1 MNKVMATTTI
11 HLNKEIVDKAQRY
24 AASEGKSLTS
34 IIEDYLAR
42 LTFKEKKQDLD
53 LEEVPDIVLSLL
65 GAGAPLDDD
74 DINGRKAYY
83 DYVEKKHK

>member
-42 LTFKEKKQDLD
+42 LTFKGKKQNLD